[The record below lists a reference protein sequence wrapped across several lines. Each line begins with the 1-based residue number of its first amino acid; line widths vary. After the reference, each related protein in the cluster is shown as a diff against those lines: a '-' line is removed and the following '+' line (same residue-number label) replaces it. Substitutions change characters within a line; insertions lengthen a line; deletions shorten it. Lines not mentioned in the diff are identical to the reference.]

1 MSAANELSRL
11 LNTEALSRIGNL
23 ELLSMRVVDGI
34 LSGKHRSTFLGG
46 SFEFANHRAYSAGDE
61 IRLIDWKVYA
71 RRDRY
76 YIRQFEETTNLQAMT
91 VLDCS
96 GSMAFGLSTISK
108 LDYARAACA
117 CLSRLMLRQRDAVGL
132 ALVGQQVEAYLPPR
146 GYPRHFQAVL
156 QVLGKTKPSGETRLG
171 PNLFDLMRRLKRKG
185 MFLLFTDALGDWDIT
200 ADALKQARLRGHE
213 VLVFHIMAP
222 EELSFRF
229 NRWSRFECLE
239 QAGLKMELD
248 PPAIR
253 DLYLKNLNEFLN
265 KVQRSCT
272 GMGADY
278 LLLSTDEDLGEA
290 LSYYLSR
297 RAARMKS

>member
-1 MSAANELSRL
+1 MATSTGQIPS
-11 LNTEALSRIGNL
+11 LNTETLSRIGNL
-23 ELLSMRVVDGI
+23 ELLSTRVVDGI

-61 IRLIDWKVYA
+61 IRLIDWKVFA

-76 YIRQFEETTNLQAMT
+76 YIRQFEETTNLQAMI

-96 GSMAFGLSTISK
+96 GSMEFGLSTISK

-132 ALVGQQVEAYLPPR
+132 ALVGHKVESFLPPR
-146 GYPRHFQAVL
+146 SYPRHFQAVL
-156 QVLGKTKPSGETRLG
+156 QILEKSKPEGETRLG
-171 PNLFDLMRRLKRKG
+171 TNLYDLMRRLKRKG
-185 MFLLFTDALGDWDIT
+185 MFMLFTDGLGDWNAT

-213 VLVFHIMAP
+213 VLVFHVMAP

-239 QAGLKMELD
+239 KAGLKMELD

-253 DLYLKNLNEFLN
+253 DLYLKNLNTFLDN
-265 KVQRSCT
+265 VQRSCT
-272 GMGADY
+272 NMGADY
-278 LLLSTDEDLGEA
+278 LLLSTDVELGEA
-290 LSYYLSR
+290 LSYYLIR
-297 RAARMKS
+297 RAAQMKS